1 MKNIKIAAFA
11 LLSLFATTK
20 VMAEEKTE
28 GFEDVSIVNANG
40 DAVSGNYA
48 AGVGLSNGW
57 IVSGGNIYGAQDYGN
72 YGFWSTAHNGSS
84 KSLCA
89 AYGSSN
95 AANIIIPEELSG
107 TLHFYVRRTSTSTK
121 SSYYGKLKVYTVEE
135 NGSSYKIVSTL
146 KNETISTASQW
157 IEYTIELGDDPVL
170 VAFNLIYLGLDDV
183 TYNTYEAAAGPRLQ
197 VLQGGK
203 AVKSGADYNFG
214 LVAENATVQYTIKN
228 AGTETMNATLACT
241 GAYSVSDA
249 SVSLAANEEKTVTI
263 TLSASVLGS
272 QNGTL
277 TISPEGLDAFTINL
291 AGIVRDPAKLYVDFS
306 EAPADWTLG
315 GWSVNAGGYATI
327 GYNYYYSNASLS
339 TNKALQTSLL
349 KVEEGE
355 KLFIRYRK
363 NYDSSYYNG
372 TLCFWASADG
382 TTWTKV
388 GSNVTATEYNVW
400 NETTISG
407 FPTSTKYVAISG
419 QYIDIDD
426 FYGFAL
432 SAEPVMAVTAPKGV
446 TAEGNTLTDAFGVLR
461 TKATHT
467 YTISNI
473 GGGTL
478 EVALTSNNTT
488 DFTLSTTSLSVA
500 PGESA
505 TFDLTFNIITNNY
518 GAKEAAITLTP
529 NAGDVVTINASA
541 ESLDPSKFYE
551 DFEGGIPSTWT
562 NTGWE
567 IKDAPSYGNG
577 TKMAFA
583 GYGTSNTLVT
593 PRLMAVPGDVM
604 YIDALQPW
612 DDEPLILE
620 YSLDNGETWNV
631 GFSEVPAANN
641 TLHTLQ
647 FAAPQA
653 GVYLIRFSGRYNY
666 IDNVYGF
673 RIATIPD
680 MEISSAVASKDDKT
694 FTDKLG
700 ITNSEARHT
709 YTVKNT
715 GSGSITLYFNS
726 NNTAFTVSP
735 STLTI
740 AEGKSAD
747 FEVVAKSET
756 PGEKSGTI
764 TINSN
769 CGLPVYTI
777 NASATFLDP
786 AKFYVDFEDGIPAD
800 WANSGWQSSKGA
812 TSDNET
818 KMAYSGSYDSP
829 LVTPLLQAKAGET
842 IQFEYLQVWQ
852 DEPFSVEYTIND
864 VDWNEVF
871 TIEKGEGDKINKY
884 DSFSWTAPA
893 DGFYKLRFKGKYYY
907 IDNVYG
913 FAKPSTSQTLVAT
926 DGEKYYATFSA
937 AEDIIFA
944 PGVEINTVSVEGG
957 VIKLTKVENNY
968 VPAGTG
974 VLLSSSKNTIHYM
987 NGSAENQIAAG
998 NMLVACTTTGIF
1010 KAEADGNNYYKLAY
1024 GDNTN
1029 KTKLGFWY
1037 GNNDGSGNFKV
1048 KAGGA
1053 VLCVPGSVDVKGFSF
1068 DMMGEETAIEAIKN
1082 SHANGTIYNLQGQ
1095 RMQKMQRGINI
1106 VNGKKIMVK

>member
-20 VMAEEKTE
+20 VMAEEETE
-28 GFEDVSIVNANG
+28 DFESVTITNTDTWG
-40 DAVSGNYA
+40 YGK
-48 AGVGLSNGW
+48 GLSNGW
-57 IVSGGNIYGAQDYGN
+57 QIVGGTIYSSSGSTN
-72 YGFWSTAHNGSS
+72 YGLWSTAYNGSK
-84 KSLCA
+84 KSLEA
-89 AYGSSN
+89 SYSSTN
-95 AANIIIPEELSG
+95 SAIVVIPEQLTG
-107 TLHFYVRRTSTSTK
+107 TFKFYARKTSTSSSTKGYVDLFDVEEDGDTYKK
-121 SSYYGKLKVYTVEE
+121 SSSSSFKYWTLTSTTWTEYTVD
-135 NGSSYKIVSTL
+135 
-146 KNETISTASQW
+146 
-157 IEYTIELGDDPVL
+157 LGDEPRMIAICL
-170 VAFNLIYLGLDDV
+170 SRAAIDDV
-183 TYNTYEAAAGPRLQ
+183 VFNTYEAAAGPRLQ

-249 SVSLAANEEKTVTI
+249 SVSLAANEEKAVTI
-263 TLSASVLGS
+263 TLSASALGS
-272 QNGTL
+272 QEGAL

-291 AGIVRDPAKLYVDFS
+291 AGIVRDPAKLNVDFS
-306 EAPADWTLG
+306 EAPANWVIDSNWTI
-315 GWSVNAGGYATI
+315 ADGYAKI
-327 GYNYYYSNASLS
+327 GYY
-339 TNKALQTSLL
+339 
-349 KVEEGE
+349 
-355 KLFIRYRK
+355 
-363 NYDSSYYNG
+363 SSYSGG
-372 TLCFWASADG
+372 TGRIETPLISVAEDETIYLRYSKNTSSSYSSAYFYISTSVDG
-382 TTWTKV
+382 VTWTKL
-388 GSNVTATEYNVW
+388 GSNHGTDAVYGEW
-400 NETTISG
+400 KETTISG
-407 FPTSTKYVAISG
+407 IPTNAKYIAISG
-419 QYIDIDD
+419 QYIAIDD
-426 FYGFAL
+426 FYGLTL
-432 SAEPVMAVTAPKGV
+432 SADPVMVVTAPKGV

-467 YTISNI
+467 YTISNP
-473 GGGTL
+473 GAATL
-478 EVALTSNNTT
+478 EVALASNNTT

-505 TFDLTFNIITNNY
+505 TFDLTFNIIANNY

-551 DFEGGIPSTWT
+551 TFEEGIPSTWT
-562 NTGWE
+562 NTGWT
-567 IKDAPSYGNG
+567 IPTNAPSYGNG

-583 GYGTSNTLVT
+583 GYSNANTLVT
-593 PRLMAVPGDVM
+593 PRLMALPGDVM

-612 DDEPLILE
+612 NDESLTLE
-620 YSLDNGETWNV
+620 YSLDDGETWNV
-631 GFSEVPAANN
+631 GFSEVPEANN

-673 RIATIPD
+673 RIAPIPG
-680 MEISSAVASKDDKT
+680 MEITSTTASKEGQT

-715 GSGSITLYFNS
+715 GSGSITLTFNS
-726 NNTAFTVSP
+726 DNAAFSVSP

-740 AEGKSAD
+740 AQGASAD

-756 PGEKSGTI
+756 AGEMSGTI

-800 WANSGWQSSKGA
+800 WTNGGWQSSKGA

-818 KMAYSGSYDSP
+818 KMAYSYTSDDY

-864 VDWNEVF
+864 VDWNEVL

-884 DSFSWTAPA
+884 DSYSWTAPA
-893 DGFYKLRFKGKYYY
+893 DGFYKLRFKGKYYS

-913 FAKPSTSQTLVAT
+913 FALPSTSQTLVAT

-944 PGVEINTVSVEGG
+944 PGVEINTVSVDGG

-974 VLLSSSKNTIHYM
+974 VLLSSSENTIHYM
-987 NGSAENQIAAG
+987 NGSAENQIAAN
-998 NMLVACTTTGIF
+998 NMLVACTSTGIF

-1037 GNNDGSGNFKV
+1037 GNNEGSGNFKV

-1053 VLCVPGSVDVKGFSF
+1053 VLCVPGSADVKGFSF

-1082 SHANGTIYNLQGQ
+1082 SHANGAIYNLQGQ